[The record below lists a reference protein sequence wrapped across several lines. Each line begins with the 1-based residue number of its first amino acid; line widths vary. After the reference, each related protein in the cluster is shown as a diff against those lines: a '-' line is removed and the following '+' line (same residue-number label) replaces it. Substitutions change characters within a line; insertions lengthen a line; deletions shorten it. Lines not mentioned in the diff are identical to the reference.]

1 MGAWGTG
8 LYQDDDTC
16 DIKEEYLTY
25 LRIGMSNEEALEEL
39 IECNEELIEDEEIG
53 PLFWLALADTQ
64 WEYGRLTN
72 EVKEEALEVINSGK
86 DLERWEEDKK
96 LYEKRKKV
104 LEDLKERLNTKQP
117 EEKKIRKMIFT
128 RPNWNVGD
136 ILLYQIQEEDLKDH
150 KWYGKYT
157 IIKIVGTEKSSI
169 GHLNHDVYYNERE
182 IISLYNWI
190 GNENLEL
197 EKIKKLH
204 TILLQFWEN
213 NYIES
218 KKQIVGGYYLTK
230 KDLKKLNVKVI
241 MNEAKDTYTPK
252 EIKEK
257 FFGHAW
263 YHINNFDYYVIRA
276 LEREDKKGNLVK
288 DL

>member
-16 DIKEEYLTY
+16 DIKDEYLTY

-64 WEYGRLTN
+64 WRYGRLTK
-72 EVKEEALEVINSGK
+72 EVKEKALEVINSEK

-150 KWYGKYT
+150 KWYGKYVLL
-157 IIKIVGTEKSSI
+157 KVMGTEKLTIGYLEKDKYYHEKELISI
-169 GHLNHDVYYNERE
+169 
-182 IISLYNWI
+182 YNWI
-190 GNENLEL
+190 GNAE
-197 EKIKKLH
+197 I
-204 TILLQFWEN
+204 
-213 NYIES
+213 
-218 KKQIVGGYYLTK
+218 
-230 KDLKKLNVKVI
+230 DLKKINQLKIILLNDFIDPYGEDIKELVGEYHLNKRELKRMNIKVI
-241 MNEAKDTYTPK
+241 KNDINNLYSSEL
-252 EIKEK
+252 IKK
-257 FFGHAW
+257 FPNYAI
-263 YHINNFDYYVIRA
+263 YNTNNFDYNVIRA

>member
-25 LRIGMSNEEALEEL
+25 LRIGMSNEEAQEEL

-117 EEKKIRKMIFT
+117 EEKKIRKMRFT

-150 KWYGKYT
+150 KWYGKYVLL
-157 IIKIVGTEKSSI
+157 KVMGTEKLTIGYLEKDKYYHEKELISI
-169 GHLNHDVYYNERE
+169 
-182 IISLYNWI
+182 YNWI
-190 GNENLEL
+190 GNAE
-197 EKIKKLH
+197 I
-204 TILLQFWEN
+204 
-213 NYIES
+213 
-218 KKQIVGGYYLTK
+218 
-230 KDLKKLNVKVI
+230 DLKKINQLKIILLNDFIDPYGEDIKELVGEYHLNKRELKRMNIKVI
-241 MNEAKDTYTPK
+241 KNDINNLYSSEL
-252 EIKEK
+252 IKK
-257 FFGHAW
+257 FPNYAI
-263 YHINNFDYYVIRA
+263 YNTNNFDYNVIRA

>member
-64 WEYGRLTN
+64 WKYGRLTV
-72 EVKEEALEVINSGK
+72 EVKEKALEVINSGK

-96 LYEKRKKV
+96 LYAKRKKV
-104 LEDLKERLNTKQP
+104 LEELKERLNTKQP
-117 EEKKIRKMIFT
+117 EEKKMRKMTFE
-128 RPNWNVGD
+128 RPNWKVGD
-136 ILLYQIQEEDLKDH
+136 ILLYQILNEKLKDH
-150 KWYGKYT
+150 KWYGKYVLL
-157 IIKIVGTEKSSI
+157 KVMGTEKFTIGYLDKDKYYHEEELVSI
-169 GHLNHDVYYNERE
+169 
-182 IISLYNWI
+182 YNWI
-190 GNENLEL
+190 GHKEIKP
-197 EKIKKLH
+197 EKINQLKI
-204 TILLQFWEN
+204 ILLNDLIDPYGET
-213 NYIES
+213 I
-218 KKQIVGGYYLTK
+218 KQLVGGYHLSK
-230 KDLKKLNVKVI
+230 RELKKLNIKVI
-241 MNEAKDTYTPK
+241 KNDMNNLYTEELRK
-252 EIKEK
+252 K
-257 FFGHAW
+257 FPRHGL
-263 YHINNFDYYVIRA
+263 YHILNFDLWLIQA

>member
-64 WEYGRLTN
+64 WKYGRLTK
-72 EVKEEALEVINSGK
+72 EVKEKALEVINSGK

-104 LEDLKERLNTKQP
+104 LEELKERLNTKQP
-117 EEKKIRKMIFT
+117 KEKKIRKMTFT
-128 RPNWNVGD
+128 RPNWKVGD
-136 ILLYQIQEEDLKDH
+136 ILLYQILNEKLKNH
-150 KWYGKYT
+150 KWYGKYVLL
-157 IIKIVGTEKSSI
+157 KVMGTKKYNI
-169 GHLNHDVYYNERE
+169 GSLDMDIYYNEYE
-182 IISLYNWI
+182 MLGLYNWI
-190 GNENLEL
+190 GNEDIAPKIINKLEIIL
-197 EKIKKLH
+197 MDDTVNPYGEVIKEL
-204 TILLQFWEN
+204 
-213 NYIES
+213 
-218 KKQIVGGYYLTK
+218 VGEYHLNK
-230 KDLKKLNVKVI
+230 RELKRMRTKVI
-241 MNEAKDTYTPK
+241 KNDMNNLYDEKMKRKFPK
-252 EIKEK
+252 YAI
-257 FFGHAW
+257 
-263 YHINNFDYYVIRA
+263 YNTNNFDYYVIRA

>member
-64 WEYGRLTN
+64 WKYGRLTK
-72 EVKEEALEVINSGK
+72 EVKEKALEVINSGK
-86 DLERWEEDKK
+86 DLERWEKDKK

-104 LEDLKERLNTKQP
+104 LEELRERLNTKQP
-117 EEKKIRKMIFT
+117 EEKKVRKMTFE
-128 RPNWNVGD
+128 RPNWKVGD
-136 ILLYQIQEEDLKDH
+136 ILLYQILNEDLKDH
-150 KWYGKYT
+150 EWYGKYVLLKVMGT
-157 IIKIVGTEKSSI
+157 KKHGIGGLPIKK
-169 GHLNHDVYYNERE
+169 YYHENEVF
-182 IISLYNWI
+182 SLYNWI
-190 GNENLEL
+190 GNAKIEKDKIDTLKIIFWEENEYNSSSFRLIGEYDL
-197 EKIKKLH
+197 TKEKIKKLN
-204 TILLQFWEN
+204 IKLLKN
-213 NYIES
+213 DTNYLYNEELE
-218 KKQIVGGYYLTK
+218 KKYPFYY
-230 KDLKKLNVKVI
+230 
-241 MNEAKDTYTPK
+241 
-252 EIKEK
+252 
-257 FFGHAW
+257 W
-263 YHINNFDYYVIRA
+263 YNINNFDKAVIRA

>member
-53 PLFWLALADTQ
+53 QVFWLALADIQ
-64 WEYGRLTN
+64 WKYGRLTK
-72 EVKEEALEVINSGK
+72 EVKEKALEVINSGK

-117 EEKKIRKMIFT
+117 EEKKIRKMTFT

-136 ILLYQIQEEDLKDH
+136 ILLYQIQEEDLKGH
-150 KWYGKYT
+150 KWYGKYVLL
-157 IIKIVGTEKSSI
+157 KVMGTKKYNI
-169 GHLNHDVYYNERE
+169 GSLDMDIYYNEYE
-182 IISLYNWI
+182 ILGLYNWI
-190 GNENLEL
+190 GNED
-197 EKIKKLH
+197 I
-204 TILLQFWEN
+204 
-213 NYIES
+213 
-218 KKQIVGGYYLTK
+218 
-230 KDLKKLNVKVI
+230 DLKKINQLRIVLLKDLINPYGEHIKELVGAYHLNKRELKNKSIKVI
-241 MNEAKDTYTPK
+241 ENDMNNLYDEKLKIKFPRYT
-252 EIKEK
+252 I
-257 FFGHAW
+257 
-263 YHINNFDYYVIRA
+263 YNINSFDYRLINA
-276 LEREDKKGNLVK
+276 LEREEKRGNLVK

>member
-25 LRIGMSNEEALEEL
+25 LRIGMSNEEAQEEL

-128 RPNWNVGD
+128 RLNWNVGD

-150 KWYGKYT
+150 KWYGKYVLL
-157 IIKIVGTEKSSI
+157 KVMGTEKLTIGYLEKDKYYHEKELISI
-169 GHLNHDVYYNERE
+169 
-182 IISLYNWI
+182 YNWI
-190 GNENLEL
+190 GNAE
-197 EKIKKLH
+197 I
-204 TILLQFWEN
+204 
-213 NYIES
+213 
-218 KKQIVGGYYLTK
+218 
-230 KDLKKLNVKVI
+230 DLKKINQLKIILLNDFIDPYGEDIKELVGEYHLNKRELKRMNIKVI
-241 MNEAKDTYTPK
+241 KNDINNLYSSEL
-252 EIKEK
+252 IKK
-257 FFGHAW
+257 FPNYAI
-263 YHINNFDYYVIRA
+263 YNTNNFDYNVIRA

>member
-39 IECNEELIEDEEIG
+39 IECNEDLIEDEEIG

-64 WEYGRLTN
+64 WKYGRLTN
-72 EVKEEALEVINSGK
+72 EVKEKALDVINSGK

-117 EEKKIRKMIFT
+117 EEKKIRKMTFT

-150 KWYGKYT
+150 KWYGKY
-157 IIKIVGTEKSSI
+157 V
-169 GHLNHDVYYNERE
+169 
-182 IISLYNWI
+182 
-190 GNENLEL
+190 
-197 EKIKKLH
+197 
-204 TILLQFWEN
+204 LL
-213 NYIES
+213 
-218 KKQIVGGYYLTK
+218 KVMGTK
-230 KDLKKLNVKVI
+230 KYNIGKSVI
-241 MNEAKDTYTPK
+241 ARD
-252 EIKEK
+252 
-257 FFGHAW
+257 F
-263 YHINNFDYYVIRA
+263 
-276 LEREDKKGNLVK
+276 
-288 DL
+288 

>member
-25 LRIGMSNEEALEEL
+25 LRIGMSNEEAQEEL

-150 KWYGKYT
+150 KWYGKYVLL
-157 IIKIVGTEKSSI
+157 KVMGTEKLTIGYLEKDKYYHEKELISI
-169 GHLNHDVYYNERE
+169 
-182 IISLYNWI
+182 YNWI
-190 GNENLEL
+190 GNAE
-197 EKIKKLH
+197 I
-204 TILLQFWEN
+204 
-213 NYIES
+213 
-218 KKQIVGGYYLTK
+218 
-230 KDLKKLNVKVI
+230 DLKKINQLKIILLNDFIDPYGEDIKELVGEYHLNKRELKRMNIKVI
-241 MNEAKDTYTPK
+241 KNDINNLYSSEL
-252 EIKEK
+252 IKK
-257 FFGHAW
+257 FPNYAI
-263 YHINNFDYYVIRA
+263 YNTNNFDYNVIRA
-276 LEREDKKGNLVK
+276 LEREDKKGKLVK

>member
-39 IECNEELIEDEEIG
+39 MECNEDLIEDEEIG

-64 WEYGRLTN
+64 WKYGRLTN
-72 EVKEEALEVINSGK
+72 EVKEKALEVINSGK
-86 DLERWEEDKK
+86 DLERWEEDNK

-117 EEKKIRKMIFT
+117 EEKKIRKMTFT

-150 KWYGKYT
+150 KWYGKYVLL
-157 IIKIVGTEKSSI
+157 KVMGTKKYNI
-169 GHLNHDVYYNERE
+169 GSLDMDIYYNEYE
-182 IISLYNWI
+182 LLGLYNWI
-190 GNENLEL
+190 GNEDIDLNKINQLKIVLIKDLINPYGEHVKEL
-197 EKIKKLH
+197 VGAYHLNKRELKRMKIKVIENDMNNLYDEKLKIKFPRY
-204 TILLQFWEN
+204 TIYN
-213 NYIES
+213 
-218 KKQIVGGYYLTK
+218 
-230 KDLKKLNVKVI
+230 
-241 MNEAKDTYTPK
+241 
-252 EIKEK
+252 
-257 FFGHAW
+257 
-263 YHINNFDYYVIRA
+263 INNFDYRLVNA

>member
-39 IECNEELIEDEEIG
+39 MECNEELIEDEEIG

-64 WEYGRLTN
+64 WKYGRLTN
-72 EVKEEALEVINSGK
+72 EVKEKALDVINSGK

-96 LYEKRKKV
+96 IYEKRKKV
-104 LEDLKERLNTKQP
+104 LEDLKERLNAKQP
-117 EEKKIRKMIFT
+117 EEKKIRKMTFT
-128 RPNWNVGD
+128 RPNWKVGD

-150 KWYGKYT
+150 KWYGKYVLL
-157 IIKIVGTEKSSI
+157 KVMETEKLTI
-169 GHLNHDVYYNERE
+169 GYLDEDKYYHEKE
-182 IISLYNWI
+182 LIGIYNWI
-190 GNENLEL
+190 GNEE
-197 EKIKKLH
+197 I
-204 TILLQFWEN
+204 
-213 NYIES
+213 
-218 KKQIVGGYYLTK
+218 
-230 KDLKKLNVKVI
+230 DLKKINQLKIILLNDFIDPYGENIKELVGEYHLNKRELKRMNIKVI
-241 MNEAKDTYTPK
+241 KNDINNLYNSEL
-252 EIKEK
+252 IKK
-257 FFGHAW
+257 FPNYAI
-263 YHINNFDYYVIRA
+263 YNTNNFDYNVIKA

>member
-25 LRIGMSNEEALEEL
+25 LRIGMSNEEAQEEL

-150 KWYGKYT
+150 KWYGKYVLL
-157 IIKIVGTEKSSI
+157 KVMGTEKLTIGYLEKDKYYHEKELISI
-169 GHLNHDVYYNERE
+169 
-182 IISLYNWI
+182 YNWI
-190 GNENLEL
+190 GNAE
-197 EKIKKLH
+197 I
-204 TILLQFWEN
+204 
-213 NYIES
+213 
-218 KKQIVGGYYLTK
+218 
-230 KDLKKLNVKVI
+230 DLKKINQLKIILLNDFIDPYGEDIKELVGEYHLNKRELKRMNIKVI
-241 MNEAKDTYTPK
+241 KNDINNLYSSEL
-252 EIKEK
+252 IKK
-257 FFGHAW
+257 FPNYAI
-263 YHINNFDYYVIRA
+263 YNTNNFDYNVIRA